1 MKPCSNARRRGV
13 TLVEMMIVVAI
24 IGLMAG
30 ISFPAVTSGLDGIRL
45 HNAAD
50 SVAAFL
56 NSAMNRVDRRQD
68 VIEVVIAP
76 KQNQLA
82 LFSTEPGYTRTLEL
96 PQGVS
101 VAGDAERRYMLM
113 PGASFP
119 RFAVELVNSRGSRRR
134 IAVDPITGS
143 PKISIVDN
151 SAQ

>member
-1 MKPCSNARRRGV
+1 MKHSLIARRRGV
-13 TLVEMMIVVAI
+13 TLIEMMIVVAI

-56 NSAMNRVDRRQD
+56 NSAMDRVNRRQD
-68 VIEVVIAP
+68 VIEVVIDP

-96 PQGVS
+96 PRGVTI
-101 VAGDAERRYMLM
+101 AGDAERRYMLM

-119 RFAVELVNSRGSRRR
+119 RFAVDLVNGRATRKR

-143 PKISIVDN
+143 PQISTLDN
-151 SAQ
+151 VAE